1 MTKKQRRKLDWLPI
15 ITGGVVVVAFP
26 LTMYSCKKSNKK
38 IKDRASLNLFN
49 KAQSELK
56 ELINSPIAKLCQ
68 IAFAQKVLN
77 DSNKINEKSTDE
89 EISKNT
95 EYLNSSI
102 ALLKNKLDL
111 AKQEL
116 EKFNMSMFQL
126 RSLVNNKDSKSID
139 TKNSINALN
148 NAKKL
153 PFNSIEQ
160 VKSESL
166 TLKNNIDEL
175 KLKLKE
181 VKKSRLAEAKN
192 KLKAI
197 IDSEPSK
204 YVDSSSELQTF
215 NDSNVEA
222 KSTLEDIDKKI
233 DAAIMASNDL
243 NKKIQNYKSTKLSD
257 FEFSKND
264 LSNFIANDLKDSL
277 YKKIADKINEKIKEL
292 KGVEK
297 KSTIKEL
304 QAAIKTLVDAK
315 EEAIK
320 EKAWIDKVGREIQIS
335 RKLLVDAQH
344 IHDFLKSEQGIFF
357 IEYIESPENK
367 NKFKQQD
374 KLVEFIKTKFLK
386 VKKELEIFLNSKD
399 NYLDSAD
406 YKKIL
411 QFNKELGEFI
421 SIANNAIKQL
431 EHDNFISFFNIFNSK
446 LSSWAKYCYPPKYT
460 GVGEKLVAFKNEV
473 QQINEELRAMAKDAK
488 WMDLVTYN
496 QQLQK
501 LNTVDIYNKFR
512 EVYISEEAK
521 KNNLAYQAID
531 LLKKIKLLLQE
542 YTINNL
548 NDENIDN
555 LVNKLSAKNLE
566 IEKYLS
572 SDLTKLMLHNP
583 DTWMKDLEQK
593 IKEQEEKLKEI
604 NSFVSS
610 IDEGWLFL
618 PGLKNAFV
626 ELKQKLSILNKN

>member
-1 MTKKQRRKLDWLPI
+1 MIKKRRRKLGWLTFI
-15 ITGGVVVVAFP
+15 AGGVAITAFV
-26 LTMYSCKKSNKK
+26 LIMCRFCKKPNKQ
-38 IKDRASLNLFN
+38 IKDRTSLNLFN

-68 IAFAQKVLN
+68 TAIEQKVLN

-116 EKFNMSMFQL
+116 EKFNMAMFQL

-204 YVDSSSELQTF
+204 YVDSSGELQTF

-233 DAAIMASNDL
+233 DAAIRASNDL
-243 NKKIQNYKSTKLSD
+243 NEKIKNYKSARLSD

-264 LSNFIANDLKDSL
+264 LSNFIANDLKDPV
-277 YKKIADKINEKIKEL
+277 YKEIADKINEKIKEV
-292 KGVEK
+292 KGVGK
-297 KSTIKEL
+297 NSTIKEL
-304 QAAIKTLVDAK
+304 QVAIKTLADAK
-315 EEAIK
+315 EKAIK
-320 EKAWIDKVGREIQIS
+320 EKAWIDRVGINKVREIRKS
-335 RKLLVDAQH
+335 RILLVDAEY
-344 IHDFLKSEQGIFF
+344 IAKFLKSQNGERFRQ
-357 IEYIESPENK
+357 ENE
-367 NKFKQQD
+367 
-374 KLVEFIKTKFLK
+374 LGEFLGTKFLK
-386 VKKELEIFLNSKD
+386 LKNELERVSNLKDLNSLDSVDYKVIWKANKELE
-399 NYLDSAD
+399 
-406 YKKIL
+406 
-411 QFNKELGEFI
+411 EFI
-421 SIANNAIKQL
+421 PIINGAIKQFVY
-431 EHDNFISFFNIFNSK
+431 DNFKSWSDVFSINNFNS
-446 LSSWAKYCYPPKYT
+446 WAEYCYPPKYT
-460 GVGEKLVAFKNEV
+460 GAGKKLVAFRNEV
-473 QQINEELRAMAKDAK
+473 QQKNEELRAKAKDAK
-488 WMDLVTYN
+488 WMDILTIYN
-496 QQLQK
+496 PQSWK
-501 LNTVDIYNKFR
+501 LNTSDIRDKFR
-512 EVYISEEAK
+512 EVYITEEAK
-521 KNNLAYQAID
+521 KNNLAYQAVD
-531 LLKKIKLLLQE
+531 LLNKLESFDFNNSKLNKQEIKDFKE
-542 YTINNL
+542 
-548 NDENIDN
+548 
-555 LVNKLSAKNLE
+555 KLSAKNLE
-566 IEKYLS
+566 IEEYLS
-572 SDLTKLMLHNP
+572 SEKTFENYRIYNPSLWMNDLN
-583 DTWMKDLEQK
+583 WK
-593 IKEQEEKLKEI
+593 IKEQEKILNDI
-604 NSFVSS
+604 NSKISS
-610 IDEGWLFL
+610 IKESSFTNKEF
-618 PGLKNAFV
+618 KNTFV

>member
-1 MTKKQRRKLDWLPI
+1 MIKKRRRKLGWLTFI
-15 ITGGVVVVAFP
+15 AGGVAITAFV
-26 LTMYSCKKSNKK
+26 LIMCRFCKKPNKQ
-38 IKDRASLNLFN
+38 IKDRTSLNLFN
-49 KAQSELK
+49 NAQSELK

-68 IAFAQKVLN
+68 TAIEQKVLN

-116 EKFNMSMFQL
+116 EKFNMAMFQL

-233 DAAIMASNDL
+233 DAAIRASNDL
-243 NKKIQNYKSTKLSD
+243 NEKIKNYKSARLSD

-264 LSNFIANDLKDSL
+264 LSNFIANDLKDPV
-277 YKKIADKINEKIKEL
+277 YKEIADKINEKIKEV
-292 KGVEK
+292 KGVGK
-297 KSTIKEL
+297 NSTIKEL
-304 QAAIKTLVDAK
+304 QAAIKTLADAK
-315 EEAIK
+315 EKAIK
-320 EKAWIDKVGREIQIS
+320 EKAWIDRVGINKVREIRKS
-335 RKLLVDAQH
+335 RILLVDAEY
-344 IHDFLKSEQGIFF
+344 IARFLKSGNGEPFRQKNEFNEYSGTEFF
-357 IEYIESPENK
+357 KLK
-367 NKFKQQD
+367 N
-374 KLVEFIKTKFLK
+374 
-386 VKKELEIFLNSKD
+386 ELERVSNLKDLNS
-399 NYLDSAD
+399 LDSVD
-406 YKKIL
+406 YKVIWKANEELKKFIL
-411 QFNKELGEFI
+411 IINK
-421 SIANNAIKQL
+421 AIKSYL
-431 EHDNFISFFNIFNSK
+431 YEIFEDWSDVLISK
-446 LSSWAKYCYPPKYT
+446 LNVWDKYCYSPKYT
-460 GVGEKLVAFKNEV
+460 GASEKLAAFKKEI
-473 QQINEELRAMAKDAK
+473 QQKNEELRAKALDAK
-488 WMDLVTYN
+488 WMDIWVTYYP
-496 QQLQK
+496 QLLK
-501 LNTVDIYNKFR
+501 LLTVDIRDKFR
-512 EVYISEEAK
+512 EVYITEEAK
-521 KNNLAYQAID
+521 KNNLAYQVVD
-531 LLKKIKLLLQE
+531 LLNKLESFDLNNSKLDKQEIKDFKE
-542 YTINNL
+542 
-548 NDENIDN
+548 
-555 LVNKLSAKNLE
+555 KLSAKNLE

-572 SDLTKLMLHNP
+572 DKKNFESYYAYNP
-583 DTWMKDLEQK
+583 DLWMNKLSYD
-593 IKEQEEKLKEI
+593 IKEQEKTLKDI
-604 NSFVSS
+604 NSKISS
-610 IDEGWLFL
+610 IEENSFTNQE
-618 PGLKNAFV
+618 LKNTFA

>member
-1 MTKKQRRKLDWLPI
+1 MIKKRRRKLGWLTF
-15 ITGGVVVVAFP
+15 ITGGVAITAFV
-26 LTMYSCKKSNKK
+26 LIMCRFCKKPNKQ
-38 IKDRASLNLFN
+38 IKDRTSLNLFN

-68 IAFAQKVLN
+68 TAIEQKVLN

-116 EKFNMSMFQL
+116 EKFNMAMFQL

-204 YVDSSSELQTF
+204 YVDSSGELQTF

-233 DAAIMASNDL
+233 DAAIRASNDL
-243 NKKIQNYKSTKLSD
+243 NEKIKNYKSARLSD

-264 LSNFIANDLKDSL
+264 LSNFIANDLKDPV
-277 YKKIADKINEKIKEL
+277 YKEIADKINEKIKEV
-292 KGVEK
+292 KGVGK
-297 KSTIKEL
+297 NSTIKEL
-304 QAAIKTLVDAK
+304 QVAIKTLADAK
-315 EEAIK
+315 EKAIK
-320 EKAWIDKVGREIQIS
+320 EKAWIDRVGINKVREIRKS
-335 RKLLVDAQH
+335 RILLVDAEY
-344 IHDFLKSEQGIFF
+344 IAKFLKSQNGERFRQ
-357 IEYIESPENK
+357 ENE
-367 NKFKQQD
+367 
-374 KLVEFIKTKFLK
+374 LGEFLGTKFLK
-386 VKKELEIFLNSKD
+386 LKNELERVSNLKDLNSLDSVDYKVIWKANKELE
-399 NYLDSAD
+399 
-406 YKKIL
+406 
-411 QFNKELGEFI
+411 EFI
-421 SIANNAIKQL
+421 PIINGAIKQFVY
-431 EHDNFISFFNIFNSK
+431 DNFKSWSDVFSINNFNS
-446 LSSWAKYCYPPKYT
+446 WAEYCYPPKYT
-460 GVGEKLVAFKNEV
+460 GAGEKLVAFRNEV
-473 QQINEELRAMAKDAK
+473 QQKNEELRAKAKDAK
-488 WMDLVTYN
+488 WMDILTIYN
-496 QQLQK
+496 PQSWK
-501 LNTVDIYNKFR
+501 LNTSDIRDKFR
-512 EVYISEEAK
+512 EVYITEEAK
-521 KNNLAYQAID
+521 KNNLAYQAVD
-531 LLKKIKLLLQE
+531 LLNKLESFDFNNSKLNKQEIKDFKE
-542 YTINNL
+542 
-548 NDENIDN
+548 
-555 LVNKLSAKNLE
+555 KLSAKNLE
-566 IEKYLS
+566 IEEYLS
-572 SDLTKLMLHNP
+572 SEKTFENYRIYNPSLWMNDLN
-583 DTWMKDLEQK
+583 WK
-593 IKEQEEKLKEI
+593 IKEQEKILNDI
-604 NSFVSS
+604 NSKISS
-610 IDEGWLFL
+610 IKESSFTNKEF
-618 PGLKNAFV
+618 KNTFV

>member
-1 MTKKQRRKLDWLPI
+1 MIKKRRRKLGCLTFI
-15 ITGGVVVVAFP
+15 AGGVAVAAFV
-26 LTMYSCKKSNKK
+26 LIMCRFCKKPNKQ

-49 KAQSELK
+49 NAQSELK

-68 IAFAQKVLN
+68 TAIEQKVLN

-233 DAAIMASNDL
+233 DAAIRASNDL
-243 NKKIQNYKSTKLSD
+243 NEKIKNYKSARLSD
-257 FEFSKND
+257 FEFSRND
-264 LSNFIANDLKDSL
+264 LSNFIANDLKDPV
-277 YKKIADKINEKIKEL
+277 YKEIADKINEKIKEV
-292 KGVEK
+292 KGVGK
-297 KSTIKEL
+297 NSTIKEL
-304 QAAIKTLVDAK
+304 QAAIKTLADAK
-315 EEAIK
+315 EKAIK
-320 EKAWIDKVGREIQIS
+320 EKAWIDRVGIKKVLEIQRSKI
-335 RKLLVDAQH
+335 LLVDAEY
-344 IHDFLKSEQGIFF
+344 IARFLKSGNGERFRQ
-357 IEYIESPENK
+357 ENEF
-367 NKFKQQD
+367 NKYSGT
-374 KLVEFIKTKFLK
+374 EFLK
-386 VKKELEIFLNSKD
+386 LKNELERASNLKDLNS
-399 NYLDSAD
+399 LDSVD
-406 YKKIL
+406 YKVIWKA
-411 QFNKELGEFI
+411 NEELKKFI
-421 SIANNAIKQL
+421 PIINNAIKQFVY
-431 EHDNFISFFNIFNSK
+431 DNFKNWSDVFSINN
-446 LSSWAKYCYPPKYT
+446 LNSWAEYCYPPKYT
-460 GVGEKLVAFKNEV
+460 GAGEKLVAFKNEV
-473 QQINEELRAMAKDAK
+473 QQKNEELRAKAKDAN
-488 WMDLVTYN
+488 WMDILTIYN
-496 QQLQK
+496 PQSWK
-501 LNTVDIYNKFR
+501 LNTSDIRDKFR
-512 EVYISEEAK
+512 EVYITEEAK
-521 KNNLAYQAID
+521 KNNLAYQAVD
-531 LLKKIKLLLQE
+531 LLNKLESFDFNNSKLNKQEIKDFKE
-542 YTINNL
+542 
-548 NDENIDN
+548 
-555 LVNKLSAKNLE
+555 KLSAKNLE
-566 IEKYLS
+566 IEEYLS
-572 SDLTKLMLHNP
+572 SEETFKDYRIYNPSLWMNDLN
-583 DTWMKDLEQK
+583 WK
-593 IKEQEEKLKEI
+593 IKEQEKTLKDI
-604 NSFVSS
+604 NSKISS
-610 IDEGWLFL
+610 IEESSFTNQEF
-618 PGLKNAFV
+618 KNTFV

>member
-1 MTKKQRRKLDWLPI
+1 MIKKRRRKLGWLTFI
-15 ITGGVVVVAFP
+15 AGGVAITAFV
-26 LTMYSCKKSNKK
+26 LIMCRFCKKPNKQ

-68 IAFAQKVLN
+68 TAIEQKVLN

-116 EKFNMSMFQL
+116 EKFNMAMFQL

-153 PFNSIEQ
+153 PLNSIEQ

-233 DAAIMASNDL
+233 DAAIRASNDL
-243 NKKIQNYKSTKLSD
+243 NEKIQNYKSARLSD
-257 FEFSKND
+257 LESSRND
-264 LSNFIANDLKDSL
+264 LSNFIANDLKNPV
-277 YKKIADKINEKIKEL
+277 YKEIADKINEKIKEV
-292 KGVEK
+292 KGVGK
-297 KSTIKEL
+297 NSTIKEL
-304 QAAIKTLVDAK
+304 QAAIKTLADAK
-315 EEAIK
+315 EKAIK
-320 EKAWIDKVGREIQIS
+320 EKAWIDRVGINKVREIRKS
-335 RKLLVDAQH
+335 RILLVDAEY
-344 IHDFLKSEQGIFF
+344 IARFLKSQNGERFRQ
-357 IEYIESPENK
+357 ENE
-367 NKFKQQD
+367 
-374 KLVEFIKTKFLK
+374 LGEFLGTKFLK
-386 VKKELEIFLNSKD
+386 LKNELERVSNLKDLNSLDSVDYKVIWKANKELE
-399 NYLDSAD
+399 
-406 YKKIL
+406 
-411 QFNKELGEFI
+411 EFI
-421 SIANNAIKQL
+421 PIINGAIKQFVY
-431 EHDNFISFFNIFNSK
+431 DNFKSWSDVFSINNFNS
-446 LSSWAKYCYPPKYT
+446 WAEYCYPPKYT
-460 GVGEKLVAFKNEV
+460 GAGEKLVAFRNEV
-473 QQINEELRAMAKDAK
+473 QQKNEELRAKAKDAK
-488 WMDLVTYN
+488 WMDILTIYN
-496 QQLQK
+496 PQSWK
-501 LNTVDIYNKFR
+501 LNTSDIRDKFR
-512 EVYISEEAK
+512 EVYITEEAK
-521 KNNLAYQAID
+521 KNNLAYQAVD
-531 LLKKIKLLLQE
+531 LLNKLESFDFNNSKLNKQEIKDFKE
-542 YTINNL
+542 
-548 NDENIDN
+548 
-555 LVNKLSAKNLE
+555 KLSAKNLE
-566 IEKYLS
+566 IEEYLS
-572 SDLTKLMLHNP
+572 SEKTFENYRIYNPSLWMRDL
-583 DTWMKDLEQK
+583 DWK
-593 IKEQEEKLKEI
+593 IKEQEKTLKDI
-604 NSFVSS
+604 NSKISS
-610 IDEGWLFL
+610 IEESSFTNQEF
-618 PGLKNAFV
+618 KNTFV

>member
-1 MTKKQRRKLDWLPI
+1 MIKKRRRKLGWLTFI
-15 ITGGVVVVAFP
+15 AGGVAITAFV
-26 LTMYSCKKSNKK
+26 LIMCRFCKKPNKQ
-38 IKDRASLNLFN
+38 IKDRTSLNLFN

-68 IAFAQKVLN
+68 TAIEQKVLN

-116 EKFNMSMFQL
+116 EKFNMAMFQL

-204 YVDSSSELQTF
+204 YVDSSGELQTF

-233 DAAIMASNDL
+233 DAAIRASNDL
-243 NKKIQNYKSTKLSD
+243 NEKIKNYKSARLSD

-264 LSNFIANDLKDSL
+264 LSNFIANDLKDPV
-277 YKKIADKINEKIKEL
+277 YKEIADKINEKIKEV
-292 KGVEK
+292 KGVGK
-297 KSTIKEL
+297 NSTIKEL
-304 QAAIKTLVDAK
+304 QVAIKTLADAK
-315 EEAIK
+315 EKAIK
-320 EKAWIDKVGREIQIS
+320 EKAWIDRVGINKVREIRKS
-335 RKLLVDAQH
+335 RILLVDAEY
-344 IHDFLKSEQGIFF
+344 IAKFLKSQNGERFRQ
-357 IEYIESPENK
+357 ENE
-367 NKFKQQD
+367 
-374 KLVEFIKTKFLK
+374 LGEFLGTKFLK
-386 VKKELEIFLNSKD
+386 LKNELERVSNLKDLNSLDSVDYKVIWKANKELE
-399 NYLDSAD
+399 
-406 YKKIL
+406 
-411 QFNKELGEFI
+411 EFI
-421 SIANNAIKQL
+421 PIINGAIKQFVY
-431 EHDNFISFFNIFNSK
+431 DNFKSWSDVFSINNFNS
-446 LSSWAKYCYPPKYT
+446 WAEYCYPPKYT
-460 GVGEKLVAFKNEV
+460 GAGEKLVAFRNEV
-473 QQINEELRAMAKDAK
+473 QQKNEELRAKAKDAK
-488 WMDLVTYN
+488 WMDILTIYN
-496 QQLQK
+496 PQSWK
-501 LNTVDIYNKFR
+501 LNTSDIRDKFR
-512 EVYISEEAK
+512 EVYITEEAK
-521 KNNLAYQAID
+521 KNNLAYQAVD
-531 LLKKIKLLLQE
+531 LLNKLESFDFNNSKLNKQEIKDFKE
-542 YTINNL
+542 
-548 NDENIDN
+548 
-555 LVNKLSAKNLE
+555 KLSAKNLE
-566 IEKYLS
+566 IEEYLS
-572 SDLTKLMLHNP
+572 SEKTFENYRIYNPSLWMNDLN
-583 DTWMKDLEQK
+583 WK
-593 IKEQEEKLKEI
+593 IKEQEKILNDI
-604 NSFVSS
+604 NSKISS
-610 IDEGWLFL
+610 IKESSFTNKEF
-618 PGLKNAFV
+618 KNTFV